1 MASVVVENISVTFPV
16 YGAASRS
23 LKNALIAST
32 TGGRVTT
39 DVKERVTIQALTNL
53 SLQINHGERVA
64 LIGHNG
70 AGKSTVLRVI
80 NGIYEPQVGRVLVE
94 GRTVPL
100 FDTSL
105 GMDLESTGYENILL
119 RGMYLGFS
127 RTEIRAK
134 TQEIADFTELGSFL
148 EMPAK
153 TYSTGMVARLAF
165 AISTSIEPDILL
177 IDEGISAGDAAFLE
191 KAKQRLEDLIE
202 RTRIL
207 ILASHDEQ
215 LVRRWCNRAVLFEK
229 GRCVSVGS
237 VDEILRQYHSES
249 ASPLFS
255 CDKYAKAEIT
265 ALNGALRSNKS

>member
-119 RGMYLGFS
+119 RGMYLGLS

-153 TYSTGMVARLAF
+153 TYSTGMAARLAF

-177 IDEGISAGDAAFLE
+177 IDEGISAGDAVFLE

-249 ASPLFS
+249 ASQLSS
-255 CDKYAKAEIT
+255 CDKYAKTETA
-265 ALNGALRSNKS
+265 ALNS

>member
-39 DVKERVTIQALTNL
+39 DVKEHVTIQALTNL
-53 SLQINHGERVA
+53 SFQINHGERVA

-100 FDTSL
+100 FDTNL

-249 ASPLFS
+249 ASQLFS
-255 CDKYAKAEIT
+255 CDKYAKAEIA
-265 ALNGALRSNKS
+265 ALNS